1 MDSSSVRICPLTVGW
16 ESHESFGGAGDGA
29 FFRGE
34 PEVHEV
40 VVVEPFHGRHCTS
53 KNRYESKKVS
63 VCPNGL
69 ARRYLSCTDRH
80 TKEQINEHDDQ
91 EDERAVERGVGSSR
105 GGADQA
111 GAAPIRL
118 AGAVGGGWGFR
129 TSTDR
134 RVGADMRCRIS
145 VRMSSGHELV
155 VRAEDACAYRAV
167 ADASDRLKKMAA
179 RTLGRMRDRARRVDR
194 GGG

>member
-1 MDSSSVRICPLTVGW
+1 M
-16 ESHESFGGAGDGA
+16 GGI
-29 FFRGE
+29 
-34 PEVHEV
+34 VH
-40 VVVEPFHGRHCTS
+40 R

-118 AGAVGGGWGFR
+118 AGAVGGGGDFGHQR
-129 TSTDR
+129 TEG
-134 RVGADMRCRIS
+134 GADMRCRIS